1 MGEREVTKIV
11 KDDRGKIIALRNQY
25 MGWSPITTMVVIK
38 HIEGTLYNYY
48 ANFPNVGRVDLKVMN
63 VNDHK
68 ILVTDPQKTS
78 RNILGDLPE
87 YVTYDN

>member
-25 MGWSPITTMVVIK
+25 MGWSPIKTEEVIK
-38 HIEGTLYNYY
+38 HIEGNLYNYF
-48 ANFPNVGRVDLKVMN
+48 ANFPNVGRVDLHVIN
-63 VNDHK
+63 NGDHK
-68 ILVTDPQKTS
+68 SLITDPHKTS

-87 YVTYDN
+87 YVT